1 MPKKEITF
9 EAGDVLFKKGDICD
23 FVYVVV
29 DGAAEQF
36 YEIRGKARPLKE
48 EGKGAVLGKNGAL
61 DGVYDSSVRAK
72 RKLTVERMTRDEYI
86 AELQKTGELAP
97 NADAPAADDGFSAD
111 DSFGFDFGADMADV
125 DAPPKRERPKR
136 PSSARRPLG
145 AKKTQEDDFSN
156 GGDFNFDAFGET
168 PAASAPAPRAKAKNE
183 LVQVGRAVPHVPA
196 VVRAPEIVRV
206 DLKRSGLKQ
215 WLEEAGNAPV
225 LYGTTFLVAAI
236 DGDADGAVVRDIFD
250 ALNALPD
257 VRVKLADKPVFETDA
272 RRGVLQMR
280 AWMKKFDADAGLFAR
295 FDAAGR
301 VLEFRTARLSDG
313 EDGQSAGGS
322 RFFLPAQM
330 SEPQKEMLRVFA
342 LCALTPTRL
351 EHERLLSLYLP
362 DALNR
367 IFAQASEPQVS
378 LTAEEQSA
386 DLCCFADAL
395 SLAGYYAP
403 SFELAA
409 KAREIYQKALD
420 LMPPHAPE
428 YVFLNRQLG
437 LMSRIDGEKNN
448 DIEAL
453 KKSQELFENALS
465 AVSEKRQAAQWGDL
479 KAKIGAVRTRIAE
492 STGKGE
498 DFTAAIQ
505 AYRDSL
511 NAVKPHADLEKWA
524 ESMNGLAKSIQLF
537 GMYSTKTTLLERAVK
552 IYEKELSVLDRDA
565 MPHAFAAASNN
576 LASALFALFDR
587 KNDTALLKRAVEVF
601 ADALAMYDKTGNTK
615 KAQVAQVNLKLAQNL
630 LDSTEKELESR
641 KNWLDDLL
649 EQTPDAPD
657 ASGGLHFEKIAEFE
671 DLPDDEEE

>member
-9 EAGDVLFKKGDICD
+9 EAGDVLFKKGDICE

-48 EGKGAVLGKNGAL
+48 EGKGSVLGKNGAL
-61 DGVYDSSVRAK
+61 DGVYDTSVRAK

-86 AELQKTGELAP
+86 AELQKTGELTPKAE
-97 NADAPAADDGFSAD
+97 PASDDVFSAD
-111 DSFGFDFGADMADV
+111 DSFGFDFAADADV
-125 DAPPKRERPKR
+125 DEPPKKERPRR
-136 PSSARRPLG
+136 PSSSRRTPG
-145 AKKTQEDDFSN
+145 ASKTRGDFSAD
-156 GGDFNFDAFGET
+156 GDFNFSSFDDDS
-168 PAASAPAPRAKAKNE
+168 ASPVATSRAHGKNE
-183 LVQVGRAVPHVPA
+183 LVKVGRAVPHVPA

-225 LYGTTFLVAAI
+225 LYGTTFLVAAV
-236 DGDADGAVVRDIFD
+236 DGDSDGSVVRDVFD
-250 ALNALPD
+250 ALSALPD

-280 AWMKKFDADAGLFAR
+280 AWMKKFDADAGLYAR

-301 VLEFRTARLSDG
+301 VLEFRTARLNDA
-313 EDGQSAGGS
+313 EDAQDVGGS
-322 RFFLPAQM
+322 RFFLPVQM
-330 SEPQKEMLRVFA
+330 SDSQKEMLRVFA

-362 DALNR
+362 EALKR
-367 IFAQASEPQVS
+367 IFGQASAPQVS
-378 LTAEEQSA
+378 LNAEEQSA

-395 SLAGYYAP
+395 ALAGYYAP
-403 SFELAA
+403 SFELAL

-437 LMSRIDGEKNN
+437 LMNRIDGEKNN
-448 DIEAL
+448 DVEAL

-479 KAKIGAVRTRIAE
+479 KAKIGAVRARIAE

-511 NAVKPHADLEKWA
+511 NVVKPHVDLEKWA

-537 GMYSTKTTLLERAVK
+537 GMYSTKTTLLDRAVK
-552 IYEKELSVLDRDA
+552 IYEKELSVLDRDK

-601 ADALAMYDKTGNTK
+601 ADALAMYDKVGNAK

-649 EQTPDAPD
+649 EQTPDAGVFD
-657 ASGGLHFEKIAEFE
+657 SDGGLHFEKIAEFE
-671 DLPDDEEE
+671 DLSDDEEE